1 MMELKKV
8 FRKYDKIVEKKMR
21 WLLVQK
27 LQHPNNRYFRRKKN
41 EWQKKEKINANNIN
55 K

>member
-27 LQHPNNRYFRRKKN
+27 LQHPNNRYFRKKKMNGRKRKKLM
-41 EWQKKEKINANNIN
+41 QII
-55 K
+55 